1 MSDDLK
7 AVPTPEL
14 LGRFSA
20 ILVELKRRGVVRSRN
35 NPVADLAES
44 LVASVFGGVL
54 ARGSE
59 PNYDVLVREGD
70 RDIRYQVKARRLSA
84 DNPSRQL
91 GALRGMDE
99 KRFDYLVGILFADD
113 FSPIRG
119 AIIPWEVV
127 KARSI
132 FRAHTNA
139 WVFHLRDDVWSVP
152 GVAELP
158 LPNS

>member
-7 AVPTPEL
+7 GVPTPEL

-59 PNYDVLVREGD
+59 PNYDVLVREGG

-84 DNPSRQL
+84 DNSSRQL

-113 FSPIRG
+113 FTPIRG

-127 KARSI
+127 KARST

-152 GVAELP
+152 DVAELP
-158 LPNS
+158 LPSL